1 MGLKILLADDEAL
14 IVKSVEILIS
24 EMDPSIEIIETANDG
39 IKAWN
44 RILDKRPDGILL
56 DIKMPGLDGLQILK
70 KIEEYQLDTKVII
83 LSAYRDFAYAQEALK
98 YGAIDYLVKP
108 LDIEK
113 LRSALSRLNSICVHE
128 SRMQPSTSRYAFD
141 TLMAGGNAT
150 DELFMKWNF
159 FQGCTNK
166 KIKILLFRFKEPMSY
181 ENYRQYRIDRNKWI
195 KYLRPLY
202 INEYIW
208 IMIIKDGAKGNP
220 PSVTTLKSSFS
231 GLNFC
236 VGISGVHEHTAFY
249 KAYQEAWNAVQ
260 SFFYYPQNSEFY
272 FTNMEH
278 LSEHC
283 GSLVRVLRERQFD
296 EKLNLSMTDD
306 VIGILSD
313 WFSEIKKI
321 HPLPLKVFEELKEM
335 TVYLKSQIKFEAY
348 ELVKDLEESI
358 DKIQNSFGII
368 NCNDLEKYILK
379 EVREILNKNCSEQD
393 TDRYRLIKKV
403 QAYCERNFQRDITL
417 DMVAKEVY
425 LTKTWFCS
433 LFKKETGKTF
443 WEYLTDLRMKKAR
456 LLLENTEEKINTI
469 SGLVGYKNASHFNH
483 LFLEKYGVTPAEYRR
498 RFYSGSNNLKE

>member
-1 MGLKILLADDEAL
+1 MGLKILLADDEDL
-14 IVKSVEILIS
+14 IVKAVEILIS
-24 EMDPSIEIIETANDG
+24 EVDPSIEIIGTANDG

-44 RILDKRPDGILL
+44 SIFDKRPDGVLL

-70 KIEEYQLDTKVII
+70 KIEENQLDTKVII

-113 LRSALSRLNSICVHE
+113 LRVALLRLNSICVHE

-141 TLMAGGNAT
+141 TLMAGGNPA
-150 DELFMKWNF
+150 DELFVEWDF
-159 FQGCTNK
+159 FHGCTNK
-166 KIKILLFRFKEPMSY
+166 KIKVLLFQFKEPMSY
-181 ENYRQYRIDRNKWI
+181 ENYRQYRIDKNKWL

-236 VGISGVHEHTAFY
+236 VGISDVHEHIAFY
-249 KAYQEAWNAVQ
+249 KAYQESWNAVQ
-260 SFFYYPQNSEFY
+260 RFFYYPQNSEFY

-278 LSEHC
+278 LSEQC
-283 GSLVRVLRERQFD
+283 GSLVRVLREKQFD
-296 EKLNLSMTDD
+296 EKWNLSMTDD

-313 WFSEIKKI
+313 WFSEIKKLR
-321 HPLPLKVFEELKEM
+321 PFPLKVFAELKEM
-335 TVYLKSQIKFEAY
+335 IVYVKSQIKFETY
-348 ELVKDLEESI
+348 KLVKDLEESI
-358 DKIQNSFGII
+358 DKLQTSHCLVS
-368 NCNDLEKYILK
+368 CNDLEEYIITCI
-379 EVREILNKNCSEQD
+379 REILNRDRDEQN
-393 TDRYRLIKKV
+393 TDRHRLIRKV
-403 QAYCERNFQRDITL
+403 QTYCERNFQQDITL
-417 DMVAKEVY
+417 DMVAKEVH
-425 LTKTWFCS
+425 LNKTWFCS

-443 WEYLTDLRMKKAR
+443 WEYLTDLRMKKAK
-456 LLLENTEEKINTI
+456 LFLENTEEKINTI

-483 LFLEKYGVTPAEYRR
+483 LFFEKYGVTPTEYRR
-498 RFYSGSNNLKE
+498 RFYGGTHIKKE